1 MAIDLT
7 LSAHNLNIGYTAP
20 RKPPVV
26 VAENL
31 NLALQAGEM
40 VCLIGPNGVG
50 KSTLMRTIA
59 GLQPPLA
66 GDMMLAGT
74 DLTRLRAA
82 ERAQRLSLVLTE
94 RIDVGM
100 LSAYGLVAL
109 GRHPYTNWS
118 GRLTEHD
125 ESVVRWALAAVDAL
139 ALATRQVN
147 ELSDGERQKIM
158 IARALAQEPDLMLL
172 DEPTAFLDLPR
183 RVEMMRLL
191 RELAHTTG
199 RAILL
204 STHDLDLALRSADR
218 IWLMATD
225 GTLQVGAPEDL
236 VLSGAFADVFQSEGV
251 TFNPHTGSFVV
262 NTQQRGTIALT
273 GSGLPLIW
281 TRRALERAGF
291 SVASNGAAPLAQIVA
306 HENNWTLTHA
316 GEKTTYSTLYDL
328 MAALTA
334 ESIRS
339 HKQ

>member
-1 MAIDLT
+1 MENDLT
-7 LSAHNLNIGYTAP
+7 LLAHNLSIGYTAP
-20 RKPPVV
+20 RKQPIV
-26 VAENL
+26 VAAKL
-31 NLALQAGEM
+31 NVALHAGEM

-50 KSTLMRTIA
+50 KTTLMRTIA

-66 GDMMLAGT
+66 GEITLAGT
-74 DLTRLRAA
+74 DLTRLSAA

-109 GRHPYTNWS
+109 GRHPYTNWA
-118 GRLTEHD
+118 GRLTEND
-125 ESVVRWALAAVDAL
+125 EAVVRGALTAVDAL
-139 ALATRQVN
+139 ALARRQVN

-183 RVEMMRLL
+183 RVEVMSLL
-191 RELAHTTG
+191 RELAHKTG

-236 VLSGAFADVFQSEGV
+236 VLSGAFAGVFQSEGV

-262 NTQQRGTIALT
+262 SSQQRGSIALT

-291 SVASNGAAPLAQIVA
+291 SVASNGAAPQAQIAV
-306 HENNWTLTHA
+306 HDDHWILTQL
-316 GEKTTYSTLYDL
+316 GMLTTFSSLYDL
-328 MAALTA
+328 IQALTTMQ
-334 ESIRS
+334 E
-339 HKQ
+339 KQP